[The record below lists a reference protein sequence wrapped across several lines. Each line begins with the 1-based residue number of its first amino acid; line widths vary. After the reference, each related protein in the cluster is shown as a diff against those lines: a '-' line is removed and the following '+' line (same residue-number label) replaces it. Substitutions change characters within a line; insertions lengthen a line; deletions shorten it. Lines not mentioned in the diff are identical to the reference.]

1 MTLQYYN
8 KYIVYLQHD
17 NIHIMY
23 VCYLTYNII
32 CKLLWNICCHLVTPM
47 KIPFSPST
55 VKKSNEFL
63 TQFFQVS

>member
-1 MTLQYYN
+1 MTLQYHN

-17 NIHIMY
+17 DLHIIY
-23 VCYLTYNII
+23 
-32 CKLLWNICCHLVTPM
+32 KLLWNICCHLVTPM
-47 KIPFSPST
+47 KISFSPST